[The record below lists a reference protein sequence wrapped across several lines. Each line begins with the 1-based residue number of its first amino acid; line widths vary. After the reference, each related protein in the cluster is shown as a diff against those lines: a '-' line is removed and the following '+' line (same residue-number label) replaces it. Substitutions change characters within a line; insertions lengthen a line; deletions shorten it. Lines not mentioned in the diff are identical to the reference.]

1 MKGTNFGAHG
11 LRKEDVMSNR
21 HRSQDLA
28 PAPRADLRAHA
39 HNERHRVNSELHMVV
54 DAVQNGT
61 EPLDVTEPGPAW
73 KPVHHHDPER
83 AREKTRRRPIKHW
96 KTKDWKRRKA
106 VRRARAMAW
115 DALA

>member
-1 MKGTNFGAHG
+1 
-11 LRKEDVMSNR
+11 MSQR
-21 HRSQDLA
+21 HRSHDLA

-39 HNERHRVNSELHMVV
+39 HNERHRVHSELHLVV
-54 DAVQNGT
+54 EAVQQGT
-61 EPLDVTEPGPAW
+61 EPLDVVEPGVAW

-83 AREKTRRRPIKHW
+83 GRAEGRRRPFKHW

>member
-1 MKGTNFGAHG
+1 
-11 LRKEDVMSNR
+11 MSQR

-39 HNERHRVNSELHMVV
+39 HNERHRVHSQLHRAVEAVKQGIEPV
-54 DAVQNGT
+54 DVG
-61 EPLDVTEPGPAW
+61 EPGVAW

-83 AREKTRRRPIKHW
+83 GREKSRRRPLKHW
-96 KTKDWKRRKA
+96 KTKDWKRRKS